1 MPLCAR
7 SKPSRIDLPTSP
19 SAPAPSSPSTLQ
31 DSRSTQGR
39 RFSSCRTPT
48 PNSSPGPGHAAS
60 RRCPARERRALGAVD
75 VLYAR
80 AGSAGSRLQ
89 PADVERAA
97 ADGTFARA
105 RWLHLAGFIAGR
117 LDGADLTDAL
127 HAANASGASA
137 VASSGD
143 MAGLPERAELDRF
156 LATGGPDTLR

>member
-1 MPLCAR
+1 M
-7 SKPSRIDLPTSP
+7 
-19 SAPAPSSPSTLQ
+19 
-31 DSRSTQGR
+31 
-39 RFSSCRTPT
+39 
-48 PNSSPGPGHAAS
+48 
-60 RRCPARERRALGAVD
+60 
-75 VLYAR
+75 LYAR

-89 PADVERAA
+89 PADVERSA